1 MSSLRKDE
9 ALETCMKALG
19 TWSLVAL
26 LACGGSEPA
35 ARSPAP
41 AATAASESPSAAP
54 VSPPS
59 PAAPSPELL
68 AGIKAFDAGNYSEA
82 RLSFQAA
89 AKKNPNDADAFYNL
103 GMACEKL
110 GDKAAAEA
118 AYTSALAAKPELEA
132 ASIDLSALYVDEGR
146 VDEALAVGRAG
157 LAKHPG
163 SAKLHENLAA
173 ALAARGSQDLAIKE
187 FEAAIEITPAEP
199 MLQLTFAHWLN
210 VWHVRGAG
218 VHLDAAG
225 KLAKNDYALV
235 ASIAHEYR
243 MAGEFESC
251 VKTYDRAVAIK
262 DGGEVRTGRALCR
275 VALKDEK
282 AALDDLKAAVAVE
295 PTFAPAHYYLGG
307 RLGVAKR
314 FKDAAAEYAK
324 YLQLDPNGSLAK
336 QAGERLK
343 AAQEA
348 AAKKK

>member
-1 MSSLRKDE
+1 
-9 ALETCMKALG
+9 MKALG
-19 TWSLVAL
+19 SWSLVAL
-26 LACGGSEPA
+26 LACGGSEPP
-35 ARSPAP
+35 ARTAPP
-41 AATAASESPSAAP
+41 AAAAASDSSGAAP
-54 VSPPS
+54 VSPPTR
-59 PAAPSPELL
+59 AAPSAELS

-82 RLSFQAA
+82 RSSFQAA
-89 AKKNPNDADAFYNL
+89 VNKSPNDADALYDL

-110 GDKAAAEA
+110 GDKAAAAA
-118 AYTSALAAKPELEA
+118 AYTSALTAKPDLEA
-132 ASIDLSALYVDEGR
+132 ASIDLSALYIDEGR
-146 VDEALAVGRAG
+146 IDEALAVGRAG
-157 LAKHPG
+157 LAKHSG
-163 SAKLHENLAA
+163 SSKLHENLAA

-199 MLQLTFAHWLN
+199 LLQLAFAHWLN

-243 MAGEFESC
+243 MAGEFDSC
-251 VKTYDRAVAIK
+251 VKTYDHAVAIK

-282 AALDDLKAAVAVE
+282 AALDDLQAAVAIE

-324 YLQLDPNGSLAK
+324 YLQLDPNGSLVK
-336 QAGERLK
+336 QASERLK
-343 AAQEA
+343 AAQDA
-348 AAKKK
+348 AARKK